1 MADPLGTP
9 KPSEAHTRRNTAS
22 RVIGTV
28 GEVLVTVAV
37 ILALFAVYQ
46 LWWTNV
52 AASASERQARS
63 QAESLFAGGAPA
75 TWPDG
80 VPPIGEPFALMYI
93 PRLKDRVWGT
103 PVIQGVERP
112 QLAAGIGHYPQTA
125 MPDEPG
131 NFAVAGHRATN
142 GEPFAD
148 FERLRDGDK
157 VVVRTSQSWIV
168 YELKRDRIVTPN
180 DVWVIKPQP
189 FHHDPL
195 PSDKIITLTTC
206 HPRWTST
213 QRWIYWGV
221 QVAATP
227 ASGPAPSEVS

>member
-75 TWPDG
+75 TWPNG

-168 YELKRDRIVTPN
+168 YELKRDRIV
-180 DVWVIKPQP
+180 
-189 FHHDPL
+189 
-195 PSDKIITLTTC
+195 
-206 HPRWTST
+206 
-213 QRWIYWGV
+213 
-221 QVAATP
+221 
-227 ASGPAPSEVS
+227 